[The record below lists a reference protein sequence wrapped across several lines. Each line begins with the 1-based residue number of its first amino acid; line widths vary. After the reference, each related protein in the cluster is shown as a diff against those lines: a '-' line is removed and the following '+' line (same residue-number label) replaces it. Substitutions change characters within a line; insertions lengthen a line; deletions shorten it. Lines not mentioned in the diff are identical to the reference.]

1 MGFLLNR
8 NKKIIVMGD
17 RVLISPA
24 EENERTSVGLYL
36 PQTVLDKETV
46 QSGRIVATGP
56 GISLPYPPEGG
67 EDEPWKSTRREPQYI
82 PMEAKEGDYAI
93 FLRKAAV
100 EIKIE
105 NKTYLV
111 VPQSAILVLFREEM
125 E

>member
-17 RVLISPA
+17 RVLISPE

-46 QSGRIVATGP
+46 QTGRIVATGP

-67 EDEPWKSTRREPQYI
+67 EDEPWKSTRREPHYI